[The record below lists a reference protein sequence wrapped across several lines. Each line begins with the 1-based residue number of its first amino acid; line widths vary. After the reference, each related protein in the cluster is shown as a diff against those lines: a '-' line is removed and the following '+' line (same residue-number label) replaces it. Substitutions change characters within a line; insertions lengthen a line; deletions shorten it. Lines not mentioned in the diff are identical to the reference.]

1 MGELLL
7 LEDTAHTPAGLLV
20 VAGWWLLLF
29 IVVSPLIW
37 SPLADCQTA
46 KSIESG
52 VNATSSLAE

>member
-7 LEDTAHTPAGLLV
+7 LEDTAHMLV
-20 VAGWWLLLF
+20 AVAEWLLLF

-46 KSIESG
+46 KSMESG